1 MSRKANGAKATKC
14 KREMA
19 VDLVLQHIETRND
32 HKYET
37 QTMQGPPMT
46 WLSSQRLK
54 QRLPILKWLPT
65 YDRESLVHD
74 FIAGLT
80 VGLTAIPQGIAYAVV
95 AGLQPQFGLYSAFIG
110 CFLYIIF
117 GSSKDIT
124 IGPTAIMA
132 LMSQKYVESHGA
144 DFAILLSF
152 LSGCVILFLG
162 ILHLGFL
169 VEFIS
174 MPVTIGFTSAAAIT
188 IASSQIKGLL
198 GISGKSHGV
207 IDSWSLVLN
216 NLDKIRAGDTILGVV
231 TILVLLIGK
240 WLKDNASSTPRG
252 KVIGLLGLARNAVVV
267 ILGTALAYI
276 FYIRGDGTVPFKLT
290 GTVNG
295 GLPSVKLPPFSTV
308 ENNVTL
314 SFVEMSE
321 ILGSSLIAV
330 PAISILE
337 TIAIAKAFAKGK
349 SLDATQE
356 MIALGLCNIAGSFV
370 QSIPTAGSFTRTAVN
385 HASGVKTPF
394 GGFFTGTL
402 VLLALGFLTRTFYF
416 IPKTTLAAVI
426 ITAMVYM
433 LEYHAVLMLWRTKKS
448 DLIPLF
454 TTFVFSLLLGL
465 EFGII
470 VGIVVNIVFI
480 LYSSARPNVS
490 LNWVPVSRIGMNIVF
505 ILYSS
510 ARPSV
515 SLNWVPSSARPSV
528 SLNWVPVDDQEVLVV
543 TPAQSLVYPAVEYI
557 RDVIV
562 STCQDKDS
570 NCPVGLKLL
579 IEDLTVRKQSIYL
592 WRWQESAMLTC
603 LGFDTGMG
611 AYFRFDNTLEA
622 VIRGPGTLKS
632 EEREIIDNLIGGRT
646 GDITVEL

>member
-1 MSRKANGAKATKC
+1 MMNLFTA
-14 KREMA
+14 
-19 VDLVLQHIETRND
+19 
-32 HKYET
+32 
-37 QTMQGPPMT
+37 
-46 WLSSQRLK
+46 QRLK
-54 QRLPILKWLPT
+54 QRLPILKWAPT
-65 YDRESLVHD
+65 YDSDTLLHD

-95 AGLQPQFGLYSAFIG
+95 AGMEPQYGLYSAFIG
-110 CFLYIIF
+110 CFVYIVF

-132 LMSQKYVESHGA
+132 LMSQKYVEAHGP

-188 IASSQIKGLL
+188 IGSSQIKGLL
-198 GISGKSHGV
+198 GISGKTHGV
-207 IDSWSLVLN
+207 IDSWTLVFN
-216 NLDKIRAGDTILGVV
+216 NLDKVRIGDTILGVGTV
-231 TILVLLIGK
+231 VVLVFAK
-240 WLKDNASSTPRG
+240 WCKDNATSSSSG
-252 KVIGLLGLARNAVVV
+252 KVISLLGLARNAVVV
-267 ILGTALAYI
+267 IFGTALAYF
-276 FYIRGDGTVPFKLT
+276 FYTWGNGVVPFKLT

-295 GLPSVKLPPFSTV
+295 GMPSISLPPFSTM
-308 ENNVTL
+308 EHNSTL
-314 SFVEMSE
+314 SFLDMTEV
-321 ILGSSLIAV
+321 LGSSLIAV

-337 TIAIAKAFAKGK
+337 SITIAKAFAKGK
-349 SLDATQE
+349 TLDATQE

-370 QSIPTAGSFTRTAVN
+370 QSMPTAGSFTRTAVN
-385 HASGVKTPF
+385 HASGVMTPF

-402 VLLALGFLTRTFYF
+402 VLLALGFLTQTFYF
-416 IPKTTLAAVI
+416 IPKSTLSAVI
-426 ITAMVYM
+426 ITAMFYM
-433 LEYHAVLMLWRTKKS
+433 LEYHAIVMLWRTKKC

-470 VGIVVNIVFI
+470 VGIAVNI
-480 LYSSARPNVS
+480 L
-490 LNWVPVSRIGMNIVF
+490 F

-515 SLNWVPSSARPSV
+515 GLKWM
-528 SLNWVPVDDQEVLVV
+528 PVEDQEVLVV
-543 TPAQSLVYPAVEYI
+543 TPSQSLVYPAVEYF

-562 STCQDKDS
+562 SSCQSRDS
-570 NCPVGLKLL
+570 TAPVVIDGTHIYNIDSTMAKGLKLL
-579 IEDLTVRKQSIYL
+579 IEDLTVRRQSIFL
-592 WRWQESAMLTC
+592 WRWQESAMVTC

-611 AYFRFDNTLEA
+611 AYFRFDNTLET

-632 EEREIIDNLIGGRT
+632 EDRDIIDNLI
-646 GDITVEL
+646 DSKSNDVTVAL

>member
-1 MSRKANGAKATKC
+1 MAN
-14 KREMA
+14 RE
-19 VDLVLQHIETRND
+19 
-32 HKYET
+32 YET

-337 TIAIAKAFAKGK
+337 TIAIAKAFGKFLAK
-349 SLDATQE
+349 
-356 MIALGLCNIAGSFV
+356 
-370 QSIPTAGSFTRTAVN
+370 
-385 HASGVKTPF
+385 
-394 GGFFTGTL
+394 
-402 VLLALGFLTRTFYF
+402 
-416 IPKTTLAAVI
+416 
-426 ITAMVYM
+426 
-433 LEYHAVLMLWRTKKS
+433 
-448 DLIPLF
+448 
-454 TTFVFSLLLGL
+454 
-465 EFGII
+465 
-470 VGIVVNIVFI
+470 
-480 LYSSARPNVS
+480 
-490 LNWVPVSRIGMNIVF
+490 
-505 ILYSS
+505 
-510 ARPSV
+510 
-515 SLNWVPSSARPSV
+515 
-528 SLNWVPVDDQEVLVV
+528 VLVV

-570 NCPVGLKLL
+570 NCPVVIDGTHIYNIDSTMAKGLKLL

-622 VIRGPGTLKS
+622 VIRGRVPILHF
-632 EEREIIDNLIGGRT
+632 
-646 GDITVEL
+646 

>member
-1 MSRKANGAKATKC
+1 MG
-14 KREMA
+14 
-19 VDLVLQHIETRND
+19 DYHLLQVFHTLTVCI
-32 HKYET
+32 H
-37 QTMQGPPMT
+37 
-46 WLSSQRLK
+46 
-54 QRLPILKWLPT
+54 
-65 YDRESLVHD
+65 ESLQTH
-74 FIAGLT
+74 FEE
-80 VGLTAIPQGIAYAVV
+80 
-95 AGLQPQFGLYSAFIG
+95 FGLYSAFIG

-433 LEYHAVLMLWRTKKS
+433 LEYHAVVMLWRTKKS

-490 LNWVPVSRIGMNIVF
+490 LNWVPV
-505 ILYSS
+505 
-510 ARPSV
+510 
-515 SLNWVPSSARPSV
+515 
-528 SLNWVPVDDQEVLVV
+528 DDQEVLVV

-570 NCPVGLKLL
+570 NCPVVIDGTHIYNIDSTMAKGLKLL